1 MNAIEEKAKVI
12 AYSNKDFMGDCTV
25 ALEEL
30 MKLHEYY
37 KSEIKQRKNEL
48 RKITKQDIRWEYEQG
63 KIVAYTDHITEIEYI
78 IEMMA
83 GRKKSE

>member
-1 MNAIEEKAKVI
+1 MNAIEEKAKQI
-12 AYSNKDFMGDCTV
+12 ASGNKDFKGDCTL

-30 MKLHEYY
+30 MKLNEYY
-37 KSEIKQRKNEL
+37 KSEVKQRKNER
-48 RKITKQDIRWEYEQG
+48 RKLTKEDVRWEYEQG